1 MNIVISSESSE
12 YRKLLVTLVKNI
24 VMLLMIN

>member
-1 MNIVISSESSE
+1 MNIVISSEFSE

>member
-1 MNIVISSESSE
+1 MNIVISSESNE
-12 YRKLLVTLVKNI
+12 YQKLSVALVKNI